1 MSDAVSFWTL
11 GRAATALGVPL
22 PPGADASLPLRSVC
36 TDTRALQPGDLF
48 VALRG
53 EHFDAHRFLDAA
65 VSGGAAALVIE
76 DVAAAAHLDP
86 SQIDPSHIDPSQID
100 PSRLG
105 VPLLV
110 VADTLVALGALAR
123 ERRRAWGGP
132 VVAVAGS
139 NGKTSTKELLLAA
152 LGSVRRVHATA
163 GNFNNRV
170 GLPLTLLAIPDDA
183 ELAVIEAGTN
193 VPGEVAILR
202 DICEP
207 QVAVVTSIGE
217 EHLEGLHDLDGVLAE
232 EASIFDGVALA
243 VTPAAQ
249 KEIAGAAGGRARAV
263 LVAGLEDGDL
273 HADSWRLLD
282 DGTGVLEVAGTT
294 VHVPLRGIHN
304 LRNAMLAL
312 AVARHFGVSLDDAA
326 RGIGAMPQPS
336 MRMAWEPMG
345 SAVVL
350 NDAYNANP
358 PSMRAAFELMAAL
371 DGGRPRVAVLGTM
384 RELGESTARLH
395 EEIARAALDAP
406 FDVVAGVGLF
416 ADALGAAVA
425 AGCAEGRRVVT
436 APDVDE
442 LWPLLQPRLA
452 PDALILLKG
461 SRGARLE
468 RLLPYLSAWATR

>member
-1 MSDAVSFWTL
+1 MSFWTV
-11 GRAATALGVPL
+11 GRAAAAVAAADDGNAARI
-22 PPGADASLPLRSVC
+22 PPAAAAITLRAVC
-36 TDTRALQPGDLF
+36 TDTRALKPGDLF

-53 EHFDAHRFLDAA
+53 ERFDAHAFLGQAVAA
-65 VSGGAAALVIE
+65 GAAALVVE
-76 DVAAAAHLDP
+76 DPSAAAGLE
-86 SQIDPSHIDPSQID
+86 
-100 PSRLG
+100 
-105 VPLLV
+105 VPLIV
-110 VADTLVALGALAR
+110 VPDTLVALGALAR

-139 NGKTSTKELLLAA
+139 NGKTSTKELLRAA
-152 LGSVRRVHATA
+152 LGAARRVHATG

-183 ELAVIEAGTN
+183 ELAVIEVGTN

-207 QVAVVTSIGE
+207 QVAVLTSIGE
-217 EHLEGLHDLDGVLAE
+217 EHLEGLLDLAGVLRE
-232 EASIFDGVALA
+232 EASIFDGVELA

-249 KEIAGAAGGRARAV
+249 PEIAAAARGRARAV
-263 LVAGLEDGDL
+263 IVAGLDDGDVR
-273 HADSWRLLD
+273 ADSWRLLD
-282 DGTGVLEVAGTT
+282 DGTGSLRLDGVD
-294 VHVPLRGIHN
+294 VHVPLRGSHN

-312 AVARHFGVSLDDAA
+312 AVARHFGVATADAA
-326 RGIGAMPQPS
+326 RGVAAMPQPS

-345 SAVVL
+345 DAVVL

-358 PSMRAAFELMAAL
+358 PSMRAAFELMAAM

-384 RELGESTARLH
+384 RELGESTDSLH
-395 EEIARAALDAP
+395 REIARAALASP
-406 FDVVAGVGLF
+406 LDVVAGVGLF
-416 ADALGAAVA
+416 ADALA
-425 AGCAEGRRVVT
+425 AEGASDPRVVV

-452 PDALILLKG
+452 PRSLILLKG

-468 RLLPYLSAWATR
+468 RLLPYLSAWAAR